1 MKYKYNE
8 YKKVNSSFWH
18 SLNYCVQKQKKSQ
31 HQDLGRAHAQNDI
44 SQIWLWCH
52 TVSCHNNNGGKKCVQ
67 RDGKLYPDQ
76 SYMYQVLFNRRG
88 KWLEKF
94 PMDRGNN
101 AEWICIWWWL
111 NLVIVFTTKLLLRSL
126 LRISPLDDLE
136 DLEDL
141 SSWGSWKTF
150 LLRIFPLDDLDN
162 ISSWGSWETFLLKI
176 FPLENLSSWGS

>member
-1 MKYKYNE
+1 MTLPELLCTKA
-8 YKKVNSSFWH
+8 
-18 SLNYCVQKQKKSQ
+18 KKSQ

-141 SSWGSWKTF
+141 SSWGSWETF
-150 LLRIFPLDDLDN
+150 LLRIFPLDNFDDLKDLSFWGF
-162 ISSWGSWETFLLKI
+162 IFRASSVETKQLSWREKGRNSITRGKEI
-176 FPLENLSSWGS
+176 V